1 MLGPLDGLQGAQVQF
16 PDGSVLVQLDSLD
29 EVLGAGQRGLGGM
42 SQELLGNLRLNIQP
56 GVERVHQGGAG
67 DAGVHSV
74 SRHAGNGGQFR
85 QGAGEV
91 DHGGLGAGV
100 DGHLVDGIESSD
112 GSNVADDTT
121 GTALALVPEV
131 QNGRRGVD
139 QASVVDGNGA
149 LDLVIVQDT
158 SSVDQD
164 IDGLQLGEDGLQQL
178 GGLGNGHGH
187 IIGVEGDGHLWID
200 CLQLGNGSRVLN
212 AVEDHQVLQIALEQL
227 LAGVQTN
234 ASQTGNEN
242 HVLVGQSKRHG
253 DFFFA
258 LAGSFDLFQLE
269 EGSVSCWFPV
279 RVGPVFI
286 GRSVQQ
292 KLRLRRAFHY
302 LPLRD
307 LGYVRRLLS
316 RRRQRCLVYGLFLF
330 FGTHGLFLFGIL
342 YRQSFFYIS
351 ILILV
356 LVLVLVY
363 YMPDAWKI
371 TARLHALAFEI
382 ANEGTAPIN
391 RDELC

>member
-1 MLGPLDGLQGAQVQF
+1 MKT
-16 PDGSVLVQLDSLD
+16 
-29 EVLGAGQRGLGGM
+29 
-42 SQELLGNLRLNIQP
+42 LRFLW
-56 GVERVHQGGAG
+56 
-67 DAGVHSV
+67 STY
-74 SRHAGNGGQFR
+74 R

-212 AVEDHQVLQIALEQL
+212 AVEDHQVLGLN
-227 LAGVQTN
+227 T
-234 ASQTGNEN
+234 
-242 HVLVGQSKRHG
+242 
-253 DFFFA
+253 
-258 LAGSFDLFQLE
+258 
-269 EGSVSCWFPV
+269 
-279 RVGPVFI
+279 
-286 GRSVQQ
+286 
-292 KLRLRRAFHY
+292 
-302 LPLRD
+302 RD
-307 LGYVRRLLS
+307 
-316 RRRQRCLVYGLFLF
+316 
-330 FGTHGLFLFGIL
+330 
-342 YRQSFFYIS
+342 
-351 ILILV
+351 
-356 LVLVLVY
+356 
-363 YMPDAWKI
+363 
-371 TARLHALAFEI
+371 
-382 ANEGTAPIN
+382 
-391 RDELC
+391 